1 MRLFIIASALLAL
14 AGCAH
19 LEPAATP
26 EAAAATQAARA
37 AKAAACADMVGEDRL
52 VCYPI

>member
-1 MRLFIIASALLAL
+1 MRLFIIASTLLAL

-26 EAAAATQAARA
+26 QASAAAKA

>member
-1 MRLFIIASALLAL
+1 MRLFIIASVLLAL

-19 LEPAATP
+19 LAPTKPDDSPAAK
-26 EAAAATQAARA
+26 AAR
-37 AKAAACADMVGEDRL
+37 AAACADMVGEDRL

>member
-26 EAAAATQAARA
+26 QASAA